1 MRILI
6 VINNIS
12 AIGGTERVTSHVANL
27 LAQKG
32 YIVDILS
39 IHQRSS
45 STFFSV
51 DKNIG
56 QLSLY
61 PNEISLMKSLIPAS
75 FKLYRIAKKYD
86 VVIFS
91 DTQMSLL
98 SGLITLISK
107 TKVIAWEHFNS
118 TIVTRFGSRWFGRKM
133 AAWLSDLVVVLTEQ
147 DQTSWQAKYWIKNSI
162 KVIPN
167 PSAIKIKEKA
177 VNEIRTSTVISVGRY
192 TDQKGFDLL
201 VQSWAAIDEDIRQSW
216 QLKIIGPN
224 GSAKPDLMKKI
235 KELALNNVT
244 LADTCADMA
253 TEYDNADI
261 YVMSSRYEG
270 FGLTL
275 IEAMSSGLPV
285 VAFDCPMGPGEIIDK
300 QYGVIVEQGNIT
312 ALSDAI
318 SKLIIDKKLRHH
330 LSTQA
335 LVRAKDF
342 SEQTIAD
349 VWESTLADLIE
360 RK

>member
-1 MRILI
+1 
-6 VINNIS
+6 
-12 AIGGTERVTSHVANL
+12 
-27 LAQKG
+27 
-32 YIVDILS
+32 
-39 IHQRSS
+39 
-45 STFFSV
+45 
-51 DKNIG
+51 
-56 QLSLY
+56 
-61 PNEISLMKSLIPAS
+61 MK
-75 FKLYRIAKKYD
+75 
-86 VVIFS
+86 
-91 DTQMSLL
+91 Q
-98 SGLITLISK
+98 
-107 TKVIAWEHFNS
+107 
-118 TIVTRFGSRWFGRKM
+118 
-133 AAWLSDLVVVLTEQ
+133 
-147 DQTSWQAKYWIKNSI
+147 
-162 KVIPN
+162 
-167 PSAIKIKEKA
+167 
-177 VNEIRTSTVISVGRY
+177 
-192 TDQKGFDLL
+192 
-201 VQSWAAIDEDIRQSW
+201 
-216 QLKIIGPN
+216 
-224 GSAKPDLMKKI
+224 I

-335 LVRAKDF
+335 LVRAKYF